1 MQRKIKRKGNTT
13 IMEKF
18 TYNEQKAVASVL
30 LVVNELS
37 SIDRHK
43 IAKILFFADQK
54 HLARY
59 GRTITSDFYCA
70 LEAGPVP
77 SNIYDAIKVV
87 AHEHNFYNHHGLE
100 GKIEVRGREITP
112 LAKPDIDQLSISDIE
127 CLIESIN
134 ENSKLTYG
142 QLIDKSHGS
151 AWQSVPDNQII
162 PFTEIAKEAS
172 APDEILELI
181 IMNLQAEELLSL

>member
-1 MQRKIKRKGNTT
+1 MD
-13 IMEKF
+13 KF
-18 TYNEQKAVASVL
+18 TYNEQKAVAAVL

-37 SIDRHK
+37 NVDRHK

-70 LEAGPVP
+70 MEAGPVP
-77 SNIYDAIKVV
+77 SNIYDSIKVI

-100 GKIEVRGREITP
+100 GKIEVRGREITA
-112 LAKPDIDQLSISDIE
+112 LEKPDIDQLSISDME
-127 CLIESIN
+127 CLVESIN

-142 QLIDKSHGS
+142 QLIDKSHGT
-151 AWQSVPDNQII
+151 AWQSVPDNQLI
-162 PFTEIAKEAS
+162 PFTEIAKEVS
-172 APDEILELI
+172 APAEILELI
-181 IMNLQAEELLSL
+181 NSNLQAEELLSL

>member
-1 MQRKIKRKGNTT
+1 MD
-13 IMEKF
+13 KF

-37 SIDRHK
+37 CVDRHK

-59 GRTITSDFYCA
+59 GRTITTDFYCA

-87 AHEHNFYNHHGLE
+87 AHEHNFYNHQGLE

-134 ENSKLTYG
+134 ENSKLTYE

-151 AWQSVPDNQII
+151 AWRSVTDNQII